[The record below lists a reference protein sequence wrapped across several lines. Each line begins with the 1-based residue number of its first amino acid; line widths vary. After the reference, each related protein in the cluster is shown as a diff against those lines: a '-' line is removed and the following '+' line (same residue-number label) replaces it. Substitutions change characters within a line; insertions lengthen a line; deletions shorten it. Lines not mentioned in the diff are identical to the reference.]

1 MAQKADC
8 TLRSGLFGQP
18 GEVTVDAGGWVCSCG
33 DREVMEGVCVLG
45 TEAVIFLLAA
55 AFRDMFRAMP
65 FSFLSLEVFSA
76 GNALLF
82 SGSLINSVQAIP
94 FSFQAS
100 VIFCT
105 GEGLLRYGICAPCK
119 KQAPGVRDAFSE
131 AFGVK
136 KQASTVQDGYSVPET
151 PFSGTGNVC
160 QHPKISGNRY
170 CNRMGRRNVGF
181 DEENQRSFGL
191 LPSNFV
197 SLQNGIEVWCNGSTT
212 DFGSACPSSNLGTS
226 TFLREVRH
234 Y

>member
-1 MAQKADC
+1 MLVVGCVAV
-8 TLRSGLFGQP
+8 
-18 GEVTVDAGGWVCSCG
+18 VTGRLW
-33 DREVMEGVCVLG
+33 R
-45 TEAVIFLLAA
+45 
-55 AFRDMFRAMP
+55 AF
-65 FSFLSLEVFSA
+65 VFW
-76 GNALLF
+76 GRRLLF
-82 SGSLINSVQAIP
+82 SCSRRHYGSCSGQCPSPFCRLKHSVQAMLS
-94 FSFQAS
+94 SFLA
-100 VIFCT
+100 FAEFGT

-119 KQAPGVRDAFSE
+119 KQASSGTRRI
-131 AFGVK
+131 FGSIRCK
-136 KQASTVQDGYSVPET
+136 KQASTVRNGYSVPEA
-151 PFSGTGNVC
+151 PFSGTGHVC

>member
-18 GEVTVDAGGWVCSCG
+18 EGGDCGCWRCFVLVVFFVGRVCSCG
-33 DREVMEGVCVLG
+33 GPLSCGAVCRCVLG

-55 AFRDMFRAMP
+55 AFRVMLRAMP
-65 FSFLSLEVFSA
+65 FSFLSLEAFSA
-76 GNALLF
+76 GNTFLL
-82 SGSLINSVQAIP
+82 S
-94 FSFQAS
+94 
-100 VIFCT
+100 
-105 GEGLLRYGICAPCK
+105 GICDILYQRGPPTVRNMRAVLK
-119 KQAPGVRDAFSE
+119 KSSSGTRRI
-131 AFGVK
+131 FGSIRCK
-136 KQASTVQDGYSVPET
+136 KQASTVRNEYSVPEP
-151 PFSGTGNVC
+151 PFSGTGHVC

>member
-1 MAQKADC
+1 MVLFAGVFWGRRLLFSC
-8 TLRSGLFGQP
+8 SRRHSGSCSGPCPSLFWQF
-18 GEVTVDAGGWVCSCG
+18 DK
-33 DREVMEGVCVLG
+33 
-45 TEAVIFLLAA
+45 
-55 AFRDMFRAMP
+55 
-65 FSFLSLEVFSA
+65 FSA
-76 GNALLF
+76 GNTFLL
-82 SGSLINSVQAIP
+82 S
-94 FSFQAS
+94 
-100 VIFCT
+100 
-105 GEGLLRYGICAPCK
+105 GICDILYQRGP
-119 KQAPGVRDAFSE
+119 PTVRNMRAVQKTGSWGTRRI
-131 AFGVK
+131 FGSIRCK
-136 KQASTVQDGYSVPET
+136 KQASTVRNEYSVPEP
-151 PFSGTGNVC
+151 PFSGTGHVC

>member
-1 MAQKADC
+1 MGEPVRKVP
-8 TLRSGLFGQP
+8 LRLVLPLP
-18 GEVTVDAGGWVCSCG
+18 GNA
-33 DREVMEGVCVLG
+33 
-45 TEAVIFLLAA
+45 FLL
-55 AFRDMFRAMP
+55 
-65 FSFLSLEVFSA
+65 S
-76 GNALLF
+76 
-82 SGSLINSVQAIP
+82 
-94 FSFQAS
+94 
-100 VIFCT
+100 
-105 GEGLLRYGICAPCK
+105 GICDILYQRGP
-119 KQAPGVRDAFSE
+119 PTVRNMRAVQKTGSWGTRRI
-131 AFGVK
+131 FGSIRCK
-136 KQASTVQDGYSVPET
+136 KQASTVRNEYSVPEP
-151 PFSGTGNVC
+151 PFSGTGHVC